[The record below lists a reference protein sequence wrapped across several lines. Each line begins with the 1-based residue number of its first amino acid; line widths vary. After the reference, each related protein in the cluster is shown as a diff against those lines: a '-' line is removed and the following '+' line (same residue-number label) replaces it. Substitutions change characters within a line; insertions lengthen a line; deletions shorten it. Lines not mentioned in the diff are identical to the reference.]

1 MIPLFHADLLIEENV
16 GTPEKQKELLQ
27 FIKRLSGIH
36 ENKLLSNEGCFRFDF
51 PVMKYEITW
60 LSDAI
65 KNITEKAINYY
76 VPLDR
81 SYKRELEKNKHGNG
95 L

>member
-36 ENKLLSNEGCFRFDF
+36 ENKLLSNGVIESNFYVIEWDELKPFF
-51 PVMKYEITW
+51 LE
-60 LSDAI
+60 SDNNVVI
-65 KNITEKAINYY
+65 EKLN
-76 VPLDR
+76 VQF
-81 SYKRELEKNKHGNG
+81 
-95 L
+95 

>member
-36 ENKLLSNEGCFRFDF
+36 ENKLLSNEGCF
-51 PVMKYEITW
+51 VLI
-60 LSDAI
+60 SQ
-65 KNITEKAINYY
+65 
-76 VPLDR
+76 
-81 SYKRELEKNKHGNG
+81 
-95 L
+95 